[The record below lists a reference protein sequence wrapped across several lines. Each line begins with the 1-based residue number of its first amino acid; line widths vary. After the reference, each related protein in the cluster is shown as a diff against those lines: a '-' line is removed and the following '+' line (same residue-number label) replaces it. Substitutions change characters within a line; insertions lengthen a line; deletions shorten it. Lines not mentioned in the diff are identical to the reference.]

1 MTTNRRSTWSAGLPT
16 VMATALALALLACTP
31 ATPTPTSPTAPPAAG
46 APTQPAAKPAATAP
60 TVPTPAAAAKKA
72 KIRVAFGLPLGNSSN
87 PFAWIGQELGYFD
100 EEGIEA
106 DIVSTSGN
114 NAQADAML
122 LSNQI
127 DIGIFG
133 LDPILRPAA
142 TGKSLPARAV
152 FNVQNRSQY
161 EGIVQPDSPIKT
173 LADLKGKKVGIPELG
188 GSLEI
193 YVNAVLADAGLQ
205 PSDVEYLATSIGV
218 PMGEALKR
226 GDIDVGYATRGQIG
240 PLELRGYQLRFLP
253 RPKFAE
259 EFITGNVVA
268 RTELTPET
276 VGALKGYLRAY
287 AKSIVFTK
295 ENPEAAIRISW
306 KMYPDGKPRGVP
318 EDQAIQ
324 DAVKTN
330 QAYMS
335 YIDKAEGKWG
345 YMPPDKIKFYANY
358 LGVGDK
364 IPDLTKYYTNEYI
377 DFVNTFDEEKV
388 KQQARNWKP

>member
-1 MTTNRRSTWSAGLPT
+1 MPRNTLRRRMAAVAAILGAAFAFGLAACAPSA
-16 VMATALALALLACTP
+16 P
-31 ATPTPTSPTAPPAAG
+31 ASPTPTVAG
-46 APTQPAAKPAATAP
+46 APQPAVPVPTAATR
-60 TVPTPAAAAKKA
+60 A

-87 PFAWIGQELGYFD
+87 PFAWIGRELGYFD
-100 EEGIEA
+100 EEGVDPE
-106 DIVSTSGN
+106 IVSTSGN

-127 DIGIFG
+127 EVGIFG

-142 TGKSLPARAV
+142 TGKTIPARAV

-161 EGIVQPDSPIKT
+161 EGIVLPDSPIRT
-173 LADLKGKKVGIPELG
+173 LADLKGKKIGIPELG
-188 GSLEI
+188 ASLET
-193 YVNAVLADAGLQ
+193 YVIAVLADAGLQ
-205 PSDVEYLATSIGV
+205 PSDVEYVATGIGV

-226 GDIDVGYATRGQIG
+226 GEIDVGYATRGQIG

-253 RPKFAE
+253 RPAFAE
-259 EFITGNVVA
+259 EFITGNVIA
-268 RTELTPET
+268 RSDLSPET
-276 VGALKGYLRAY
+276 EAALKGYLRAY

-306 KMYPDGKPRGVP
+306 KMYPDGKPKGVSD
-318 EDQAIQ
+318 EQALQ

-345 YMPPDKIKFYANY
+345 YMPPDKIQFYANY
-358 LGVGDK
+358 LGVADK
-364 IPDLTKYYTNEYI
+364 IPDLTKY
-377 DFVNTFDEEKV
+377 
-388 KQQARNWKP
+388 